1 MGSWGTMWDRKSG
14 VIMGIVLGL
23 QTLSLAAGAEEFI
36 VAKRVLDELKA
47 GFATVEATDV
57 LEARARIGGTVG
69 SLAVDEG
76 SRVKDGEVI
85 ATVGDRKLAFEISAR
100 AARVSSSGAELT
112 QARAEYNRVKELVS
126 AGVMPQARLDD
137 AEAKLHA
144 LEGTTSAMTAKREL
158 VS

>member
-1 MGSWGTMWDRKSG
+1 MEERGVMLDRKRGPDRRSG
-14 VIMGIVLGL
+14 AGLLVGIVLGL
-23 QTLSLAAGAEEFI
+23 QTLSLAAGAEEFT

-69 SLAVDEG
+69 GLAVDEG

-100 AARVSSSGAELT
+100 AARASSSGAELT

-126 AGVMPQARLDD
+126 AGVICPGHGWMMPRPSCMRWR
-137 AEAKLHA
+137 
-144 LEGTTSAMTAKREL
+144 GPPRP
-158 VS
+158 